1 MFLDPLNPNP
11 ASVFRFDASV
21 ARYVNFVN
29 YLKMPFY
36 PVKRDFGMNITPDCH
51 ILHCYQDFVNNY
63 QDRKNY
69 NF

>member
-29 YLKMPFY
+29 FLKMPFY
-36 PVKRDFGMNITPDCH
+36 TVKYDFGINITPGSVC
-51 ILHCYQDFVNNY
+51 
-63 QDRKNY
+63 
-69 NF
+69 